1 MRWVTY
7 VSPQDGS
14 ERAGV
19 LGQDGVSGGPAGTSL
34 ADLLARGTEGLAAAG
49 RTLLDQPSEFVP
61 LAQADLRAPIP
72 VPPSIRDFMAF
83 ENHAVTAIEAI
94 GGKLSPVWYQ
104 IPVFYFTNPA
114 AVRGPREAVPVA
126 PGSDAFD
133 YELEVA
139 AVIGAP
145 GENISVEDADQHI
158 AGFML
163 LCDWSARDLQEHEMA
178 IGLGPAKGKDTAT
191 SFGPWL
197 ITPDELADVRTE
209 RGYDLAMTADV
220 NGKRYSAGN
229 WSTLYW
235 TFAQMIAYASRGTV
249 LRPGDVIGSGTVGT
263 GCVLELSRVHGA
275 DAYPWLRP
283 GDRVTLAVDRL
294 GTIDAAILPAATPTP
309 LSLAAGLRRD
319 GGSASIF

>member
-7 VSPQDGS
+7 TSPGDGS

-19 LGQDGVSGGPAGTSL
+19 FDDRGVSGAPAETSL
-34 ADLLARGTEGLAAAG
+34 IDLAGRGTAGLAEAGRELLASPA
-49 RTLLDQPSEFVP
+49 EFVP
-61 LAQADLRAPIP
+61 LEEAVLRAPIP
-72 VPPSIRDFMAF
+72 VPPSVRDFMAF
-83 ENHAVTAIEAI
+83 EDHAVTAVEAI

-104 IPVFYFTNPA
+104 VPAFYFTNPA
-114 AVRGPREAVPVA
+114 AVRGPRDPVPVA
-126 PGSDAFD
+126 PGSTAFD

-145 GENISVEDADQHI
+145 GENLGVGDAEQHI

-191 SFGPWL
+191 SLGPWL
-197 ITPDELADVRTE
+197 ITPDELADVRTGQ
-209 RGYDLAMTADV
+209 GYDLAMTADV
-220 NGKRYSAGN
+220 NGRRYSAGN

-235 TFAQMIAYASRGTV
+235 TFAQLIAYASRGTQ

-263 GCVLELSRVHGA
+263 GCILELSRVHGT
-275 DAYPWLRP
+275 DAYPWLQP
-283 GDRVTLAVDRL
+283 GDQVSLAVDRL
-294 GTIDAAILPAATPTP
+294 GSIDAVILPAADQPGRR
-309 LSLAAGLRRD
+309 AG
-319 GGSASIF
+319 AK

>member
-7 VSPQDGS
+7 TSPLDGS

-19 LGQDGVSGGPAGTSL
+19 LGERGVYGGAPGTSL
-34 ADLLARGTEGLAAAG
+34 TGLIEQGEAGLTAAG
-49 RTLLDQPSEFVP
+49 RALLSQPAELVP
-61 LAQADLRAPIP
+61 LEAAPLQPPIP

-83 ENHAVTAIEAI
+83 ENHAVTSIEAI
-94 GGKLSPVWYQ
+94 GGTLSPAWYQ
-104 IPVFYFTNPA
+104 IPAFYFTNPA
-114 AVRGPREAVPVA
+114 AVRGPREPVPVS
-126 PGSDAFD
+126 PGSTAFD

-145 GENISVEDADQHI
+145 GENISVKDAERHI
-158 AGFML
+158 AGFMV

-197 ITPDELADVRTE
+197 ITPDELADVRTA
-209 RGYDLAMTADV
+209 RGYDLAMTAEV
-220 NGKRYSAGN
+220 NGRRYSAGN

-235 TFAQMIAYASRGTV
+235 TFAQMIAYASRGTR

-263 GCVLELSRVHGA
+263 GCILELSRVHGSGG
-275 DAYPWLRP
+275 YPWLRP
-283 GDRVTLAVDRL
+283 GDHVSLAIERL
-294 GTIDAAILPAATPTP
+294 GSIGAAILPAAAGEP
-309 LSLAAGLRRD
+309 LQPS
-319 GGSASIF
+319 